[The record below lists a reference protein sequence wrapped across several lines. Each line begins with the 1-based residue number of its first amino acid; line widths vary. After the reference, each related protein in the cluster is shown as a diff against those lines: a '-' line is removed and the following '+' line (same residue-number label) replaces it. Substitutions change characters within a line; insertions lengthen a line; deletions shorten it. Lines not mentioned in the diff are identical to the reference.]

1 MEKQEQ
7 NSICREIGARTG
19 GDIYIGVVG
28 PVRSGKSTFIKRFME
43 QLVLPAMS
51 GSAAA
56 RERARDELPQSAA
69 GRTIMTTE
77 PKFIPETA
85 VPLQLEGGGACR
97 VRLIDCVGY
106 MVEGAMGH
114 EEDAKPRM
122 VKSPWFDHEVPF
134 DLAAE
139 TGTRKVICEHSTIGI
154 VVTTDGSVTEIP
166 REDYLEAEER
176 VIRELQE
183 LGKPFVVLLNSAQ
196 PQGSRAQSM
205 AADIERR
212 YDVRCLPVNCLE
224 LGEQEITELLQGL
237 LYEFPLRELDLFL
250 PAWVEA
256 LPPDH
261 PIKTGVYQAVR
272 REAADLAHVRQLR
285 DCLSALQGEGDISAA
300 SIRSLNLG
308 IGIAE
313 ADLDLPRSL
322 FYDTLSRQSG
332 LSVTDDGDLM
342 QLLTSLAAIRKEYDR
357 LAPAMQAA
365 LDTGYGIVMPSVE
378 ELNLEDPEI
387 VRQGGRYSVRMKA
400 SAPSV
405 HMIRADI
412 ATTVSPIVG
421 NEKQSEDMVNYLL
434 QEFEGDTGKLW
445 QSNIFGRSFH
455 EIVGDDLQAKLRRMP
470 LDSQKKLRE
479 ALERIIND
487 GSGGL
492 ICIIL

>member
-1 MEKQEQ
+1 MEQRRTVLLADTSTEFRILLREAMEKTGEFWVDVAQTGDEVLEKVQEQ
-7 NSICREIGARTG
+7 EP
-19 GDIYIGVVG
+19 DILIMDV
-28 PVRSGKSTFIKRFME
+28 I
-43 QLVLPAMS
+43 LP
-51 GSAAA
+51 GLDGLSA
-56 RERARDELPQSAA
+56 L
-69 GRTIMTTE
+69 
-77 PKFIPETA
+77 
-85 VPLQLEGGGACR
+85 
-97 VRLIDCVGY
+97 
-106 MVEGAMGH
+106 
-114 EEDAKPRM
+114 
-122 VKSPWFDHEVPF
+122 
-134 DLAAE
+134 
-139 TGTRKVICEHSTIGI
+139 
-154 VVTTDGSVTEIP
+154 
-166 REDYLEAEER
+166 
-176 VIRELQE
+176 RELQE

-313 ADLDLPRSL
+313 AELDLPRSL

-434 QEFEGDTGKLW
+434 QEFEGDTSKIW

-470 LDSQKKLRE
+470 QDSQKKLRE